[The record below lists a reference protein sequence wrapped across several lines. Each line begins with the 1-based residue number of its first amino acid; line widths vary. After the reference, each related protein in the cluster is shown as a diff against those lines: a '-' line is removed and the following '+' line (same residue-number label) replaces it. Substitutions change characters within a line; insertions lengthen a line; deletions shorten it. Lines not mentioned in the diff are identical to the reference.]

1 MSLLFCRL
9 LQEAKFYK
17 MRKTT
22 RYSRQIALSEIGES
36 GQLKLQNA
44 RVLVIGAGGL
54 GCPVLQNLA
63 AAGVG
68 TIGIVDGDVVDETN
82 LHRQLLY
89 TLKDCGKSKVE
100 VAKKAILE
108 LNPEIKVNVFTEFFT
123 NENAFEIVQD
133 YEIIVDCTDT
143 LAIRYLIND
152 VAVVKK
158 IPVVYASIYKFEGQ
172 VSVFNYKN
180 GPSYR
185 CLFPEQEGLN
195 VVSNCV
201 ESGVL
206 GVLPNTLGALQ
217 ATEVLK
223 IILEIGTVLTGK
235 VLIYH
240 GLHFQT
246 QVIDFAKNPKAIETA
261 FKKFYSYKNKK
272 AVPDIQNLNIFSE
285 EKGYINGSQ
294 LFNSKKT
301 NENLSP
307 EAFLAKCNQSGIVI
321 IDVRESKEIPEFKGQ
336 NVIQISLSEL
346 EEYSKKLDKNQE
358 IVLFCQT
365 GQRSQAALNYLKKSG
380 FVGVFHLVKGIE
392 SLKNQLQ

>member
-1 MSLLFCRL
+1 M
-9 LQEAKFYK
+9 K
-17 MRKTT
+17 
-22 RYSRQIALSEIGES
+22 RYSRQIVLDEIGES

-44 RVLVIGAGGL
+44 RVLVIGSGGL

-108 LNPEIKVNVFTEFFT
+108 LNPEIEVKIYQDFFST
-123 NENAFEIVQD
+123 QNAFEIVSD
-133 YEIIVDCTDT
+133 YQIIVDCTDT
-143 LAIRYLIND
+143 LSVRYLIND

-195 VVSNCV
+195 AVPSCV

-206 GVLPNTLGALQ
+206 GVLPNTLGTLQ

-223 IILEIGTVLTGK
+223 IILEVGTVLSGK
-235 VLIYH
+235 LLIYDA
-240 GLHFQT
+240 LHFQT
-246 QVIDFAKNPKAIETA
+246 QTIDFDRNPKAIE
-261 FKKFYSYKNKK
+261 
-272 AVPDIQNLNIFSE
+272 
-285 EKGYINGSQ
+285 KGFIKGSQ
-294 LFNSKKT
+294 LLNTKIT
-301 NENLSP
+301 AEHLSP
-307 EAFLAKCNQSGIVI
+307 EAFLEKCQQLEIIV
-321 IDVRESKEIPEFKGQ
+321 IDVRELDETPEFKTE
-336 NVIQISLSEL
+336 NVIRIPLGEL
-346 EEYSKKLDKNQE
+346 EDYSKKLDKNQE

-365 GQRSQAALNYLKKSG
+365 GQRSQSALNYLKKSG
-380 FVGVFHLVKGIE
+380 FVGVFHLGKGIE

>member
-1 MSLLFCRL
+1 M
-9 LQEAKFYK
+9 QNNK
-17 MRKTT
+17 
-22 RYSRQIALSEIGES
+22 RYSRQIALAEIGES

-44 RVLVIGAGGL
+44 SVLVIGAGGL

-89 TLKDCGKSKVE
+89 TLKDCGNSKVE
-100 VAKKAILE
+100 VAQKVILE
-108 LNPEIKVNVFTEFFT
+108 LNPDIKVNVFAEFFST
-123 NENAFEIVQD
+123 ENAAEIIQD
-133 YEIIVDCTDT
+133 YQIIVDCTDT
-143 LAIRYLIND
+143 LSVRYLIND

-185 CLFPEQEGLN
+185 CLFPEQESLN
-195 VVSNCV
+195 AVPNCV

-206 GVLPNTLGALQ
+206 GVLPNTLGTFQ

-223 IILEIGTVLTGK
+223 IILEIGEVLSGK
-235 VLIYH
+235 LLIYDA
-240 GLHFQT
+240 LHFQT
-246 QVIDFAKNPKAIETA
+246 QIIDFARNPKAIE
-261 FKKFYSYKNKK
+261 
-272 AVPDIQNLNIFSE
+272 
-285 EKGYINGSQ
+285 KGFINGSQ
-294 LFNSKKT
+294 LLNSKKA
-301 NENLSP
+301 NESLSP
-307 EAFLAKCNQSGIVI
+307 EVFLEKCNQLGIIV
-321 IDVRESKEIPEFKGQ
+321 IDVRELNESPDFKGQ
-336 NVIQISLSEL
+336 NVIQIPLSEL
-346 EEYSKKLDKNQE
+346 EEYSKKLNKNQE

-380 FVGVFHLVKGIE
+380 FVGVFHLGKGIE
-392 SLKNQLQ
+392 SLKNQMQ

>member
-1 MSLLFCRL
+1 MIN
-9 LQEAKFYK
+9 K
-17 MRKTT
+17 T
-22 RYSRQIALSEIGES
+22 RYSRQIALPEIGEE

-44 RVLVIGAGGL
+44 SVLVIGAGGL

-89 TLKDCGKSKVE
+89 TLKDCGNSKAE
-100 VAKKAILE
+100 TAKKAILE
-108 LNPEIKVNVFTEFFT
+108 LNPEIKVNVFPEFFT
-123 NENAFEIVQD
+123 TQNAFEIVSD
-133 YEIIVDCTDT
+133 YQIIVDCTDT
-143 LAIRYLIND
+143 IGVRYLIND

-185 CLFPEQEGLN
+185 CLFPEQESLN
-195 VVSNCV
+195 AVPNCV

-206 GVLPNTLGALQ
+206 GVLPNTLGTLQ

-223 IILEIGTVLTGK
+223 IILEIGEVLSGK
-235 VLIYH
+235 LLIYDA
-240 GLHFQT
+240 LDFQT
-246 QVIDFAKNPKAIETA
+246 QIIDFAKNPKAIE
-261 FKKFYSYKNKK
+261 
-272 AVPDIQNLNIFSE
+272 
-285 EKGYINGSQ
+285 KGFINGSQ
-294 LFNSKKT
+294 LLNNKKT
-301 NENLSP
+301 KDDLSP
-307 EAFLAKCNQSGIVI
+307 EAFLEKCNQSGMIVL
-321 IDVRESKEIPEFKGQ
+321 DVRESDEIPEFKGK
-336 NVIQISLSEL
+336 NVIQIPLNEL

-358 IVLFCQT
+358 IALFCQT

-380 FVGVFHLVKGIE
+380 FVGVFHLGKGIE
-392 SLKNQLQ
+392 SLKNQIE

>member
-1 MSLLFCRL
+1 M
-9 LQEAKFYK
+9 
-17 MRKTT
+17 T
-22 RYSRQIALSEIGES
+22 RYSRQIVLQEIGEA

-100 VAKKAILE
+100 VAKKVILE
-108 LNPEIKVNVFTEFFT
+108 LNPEIKVNVYRDFFGT
-123 NENAFEIVQD
+123 QNAFEIVSD
-133 YEIIVDCTDT
+133 YQIIVDCTDT
-143 LAIRYLIND
+143 LAVRYLIND

-158 IPVVYASIYKFEGQ
+158 IPVVYASIYKFQGQ

-195 VVSNCV
+195 TVPSCV

-206 GVLPNTLGALQ
+206 GVLPNTLGTLQ

-223 IILEIGTVLTGK
+223 IILEIGTVLSGK
-235 VLIYH
+235 LLIYDA
-240 GLHFQT
+240 LHFQT
-246 QVIDFAKNPKAIETA
+246 QTIDFARNPKAIE
-261 FKKFYSYKNKK
+261 
-272 AVPDIQNLNIFSE
+272 
-285 EKGYINGSQ
+285 KGFINGSQ
-294 LFNSKKT
+294 LLNRKKT
-301 NENLSP
+301 NESLSP
-307 EAFLAKCNQSGIVI
+307 EAFLEKCNQLGIVV
-321 IDVRESKEIPEFKGQ
+321 IDVRELDEMPEFKGT
-336 NVIQISLSEL
+336 NVIQIPLSRL

-365 GQRSQAALNYLKKSG
+365 GQRSQTALNYLKKSG
-380 FVGVFHLVKGIE
+380 FVGVFHLGRGIE
-392 SLKNQLQ
+392 SLKNQIE

>member
-1 MSLLFCRL
+1 M
-9 LQEAKFYK
+9 
-17 MRKTT
+17 T
-22 RYSRQIALSEIGES
+22 RYSRQIALAEIGEA

-44 RVLVIGAGGL
+44 SVLVIGAGGL

-108 LNPEIKVNVFTEFFT
+108 LNPEIKVNVYPEFFST
-123 NENAFEIVQD
+123 QNTSEIVKD
-133 YEIIVDCTDT
+133 YQIIVDCTDT

-152 VAVVKK
+152 VALVKK

-185 CLFPEQEGLN
+185 CLFPEQENLN
-195 VVSNCV
+195 AVPNCV

-206 GVLPNTLGALQ
+206 GVLPNTLGTLQ

-223 IILEIGTVLTGK
+223 IILEMGTVLSGK
-235 VLIYH
+235 LLIYDA
-240 GLHFQT
+240 LHFQT
-246 QVIDFAKNPKAIETA
+246 QIIDFARNPKAIE
-261 FKKFYSYKNKK
+261 
-272 AVPDIQNLNIFSE
+272 
-285 EKGYINGSQ
+285 KGFINGSQ
-294 LFNSKKT
+294 LLHHKKT
-301 NENLSP
+301 NESLSP
-307 EAFLAKCNQSGIVI
+307 EAFLEKCNQMGIVV
-321 IDVRESKEIPEFKGQ
+321 IDVRESDESPEFKGK
-336 NVIQISLSEL
+336 NVIQIPLSEL
-346 EEYSKKLDKNQE
+346 REYSKKLDKNQE
-358 IVLFCQT
+358 IVVFCQT
-365 GQRSQAALNYLKKSG
+365 GQRSQTALNYLKKSG
-380 FVGVFHLVKGIE
+380 FVGVFHLGKGIE